1 VNAFWR
7 LSHLHGTHGS
17 RFSPSAI
24 TLMRAR
30 FTARRSFRYDLHD
43 RRGGRFEP
51 HESRMR
57 TIHPAKINLR
67 VCFEDPQPGLA
78 PYSAQVN
85 SEAAVIREGVA
96 DPLGAG
102 TVFHNDDDAPAVVEI
117 PYGDTAPF
125 TRPVADCFNDKRVCS
140 RIWRPRDTNQQGEF
154 SELIRDANDPFWK
167 AHLNA
172 SSSLTLWLT
181 GAQKEAKPTEARPV
195 EPRVRPGRV
204 RCRA

>member
-1 VNAFWR
+1 MNAFWR

-51 HESRMR
+51 HESRMH

-67 VCFEDPQPGLA
+67 VCVEDPQPGLA
-78 PYSAQVN
+78 PYSAQVK

-125 TRPVADCFNDKRVCS
+125 TRRWPTVSMISAFARVYGGRGTPTS
-140 RIWRPRDTNQQGEF
+140 KASLVSSF
-154 SELIRDANDPFWK
+154 AIRTTHF
-167 AHLNA
+167 
-172 SSSLTLWLT
+172 
-181 GAQKEAKPTEARPV
+181 GR
-195 EPRVRPGRV
+195 RV
-204 RCRA
+204 